1 MKAAQGGRRGGG
13 QSSCC
18 ISPTFPCTCQ
28 HYGDSQGAGAG
39 DRWTPVVE
47 EKTAIMDKILEG
59 LISSDHKVPVK
70 KAIVKKVVEAA
81 EKDVAAEEC
90 RALFTVT
97 TRLILLGEDAFQ
109 KQVGFQ
115 VLEAYARYH
124 RSEFECFFSKDF
136 VLGLLHGGYEQV
148 ERKDPAL
155 VDFIH
160 CGLRL
165 LISCPAVLE
174 LFSVIQVEVLRLVCE
189 RPNPALCARLSTMLS
204 DFVQC
209 VPRDKAGVF
218 FCQQLVRTISYFH
231 CMVSQEQELGEY
243 VSQVTKVST
252 LLQNIWKAEPATL
265 LPSLQEVFAIISS
278 TDPSFEPSIALA
290 SLVQHIPVQ
299 MITVLIKS
307 LTTDQNVKDANM
319 TKALCRMI
327 DWLSWPLA
335 HHVDTW
341 VIALLKGLAAVQKFT
356 ILIDVTLL
364 KIERVFNRLWYPI
377 VRQGALAVLSHMLLS
392 FQHSPEAF
400 HLVIPNVVHL
410 VQSLQADGLPSSKA
424 FLLQFTELIHCMM
437 YQYSGFPDLYDHILE
452 AIKDLPKPSEEKVK
466 LVLNQSAWTSQSNA
480 FTCGPLRQAGKSETG
495 KTGLVNLGNT
505 CYMNSILQTLFMATD
520 FRRHVLSLQLN
531 GSNIL
536 MKKLQLLFAFLAH
549 TQRAAY
555 APRNFLEASRPP
567 WFNVGS
573 QQDCSEYLR
582 FLLDRLHEEEKTI
595 QVLESTKPSVAPA
608 ALLDSSSKD
617 PIGQTSPEESE
628 ASSLSPAES
637 KAEEDTRTVIERTFG
652 GKLVT
657 GIRCMHC
664 NGTSEKGEPF
674 TDLSLAFCP
683 SAASQ
688 DAPKSEGT
696 SSEPKVVC
704 QGSVNGGSEAP
715 VPGCAADQASQV
727 YPSPETS
734 GPPLSVPDLV
744 DYLLAPEI
752 LDQDNAYFCEKCGCL
767 QRAEKTMKVVSAPEY
782 LILTLLRFS
791 YDAKFHVRR
800 KILENVTIPPHL
812 RLPVH
817 NAAPLSCTSSPLQVD
832 SPESSENLAKK
843 LKPSQKDEDEDESEA
858 GRGDVSMQAHYVLS
872 SVVMHSGVSSESGHY
887 YSYGHDITAADGDPA
902 DPFKEDARNVQG
914 ECGALPGPAG
924 QGSTPPARGPEASDW
939 LLFNDSRVTYA
950 SFRSVQN
957 ITNRFPK
964 DTAYV
969 LMYRK
974 QELEGQRGNKGPL
987 ANGLRQSAEP
997 PLQKELLDAI
1007 IKDNKLYLQEQ
1018 ELNARSQAMQAPSS
1032 SCSFR
1037 PNGSDDN
1044 NPPGSCGPSGGG
1056 GGGGGFNTISRLVF

>member
-1 MKAAQGGRRGGG
+1 
-13 QSSCC
+13 
-18 ISPTFPCTCQ
+18 
-28 HYGDSQGAGAG
+28 
-39 DRWTPVVE
+39 
-47 EKTAIMDKILEG
+47 MDKILEG
-59 LISSDHKVPVK
+59 LVSSNHSVPVK
-70 KAIVKKVVEAA
+70 RAIVKKVVEAA
-81 EKDVAAEEC
+81 EKEVTEEQC
-90 RALFTVT
+90 RALFTLT
-97 TRLILLGEDAFQ
+97 TRLILLGEDGFQ
-109 KQVGFQ
+109 KQIGFQ

-124 RSEFECFFSKDF
+124 RPEFECFFSKEF
-136 VLGLLHGGYEQV
+136 VLSLLQQGYGQLDH
-148 ERKDPAL
+148 KDPAII
-155 VDFIH
+155 DYIH
-160 CGLRL
+160 CCLRL
-165 LISCPAVLE
+165 LISCPSVLE
-174 LFSVIQVEVLRLVCE
+174 IFSIIQVEVLRMVCE
-189 RPNPALCARLSTMLS
+189 RPEPALCARLGTLLS

-209 VPRDKAGVF
+209 IPRDKSGVL

-231 CMVSQEQELGEY
+231 CFASQERELREY
-243 VSQVTKVST
+243 VGQVTKVST
-252 LLQNIWKAEPATL
+252 LLQNIWKADPATL

-278 TDPSFEPSIALA
+278 TDPSFDPSIALA

-307 LTTDQNVKDANM
+307 LTTDQNVKDASM

-335 HHVDTW
+335 QHVDTW

-364 KIERVFNRLWYPI
+364 KIELVFSRLWYPI

-400 HLVIPNVVHL
+400 HLVVPHVVHL
-410 VQSLQADGLPSSKA
+410 VQSLRTDGLSTSKA

-452 AIKDLPKPSEEKVK
+452 AIKDLPKPEEEKIKV
-466 LVLNQSAWTSQSNA
+466 VLNQSAWTSQSNSFA
-480 FTCGPLRQAGKSETG
+480 SGLVRQAGKSETG

-505 CYMNSILQTLFMATD
+505 CYMNSIIQTLFMATD

-531 GSNIL
+531 GSNTL

-582 FLLDRLHEEEKTI
+582 FLLDRLHEEEKTLE
-595 QVLESTKPSVAPA
+595 VLESAKPKV
-608 ALLDSSSKD
+608 SSPDDTNSKD
-617 PIGQTSPEESE
+617 QTGQTSPEESKE
-628 ASSLSPAES
+628 SSFTLAET
-637 KAEEDTRTVIERTFG
+637 KPGNDGRTLIERMFG
-652 GKLVT
+652 GKLIT
-657 GIRCMHC
+657 GIRCMQC
-664 NGTSEKGEPF
+664 NCISEKEEPF

-683 SAASQ
+683 SATSHNGPQ
-688 DAPKSEGT
+688 HEGPSE
-696 SSEPKVVC
+696 EPKVLC
-704 QGSVNGGSEAP
+704 QGSVNGGSEIAEAGSAKALASNVHF
-715 VPGCAADQASQV
+715 VPMTND
-727 YPSPETS
+727 
-734 GPPLSVPDLV
+734 PPLSVPDLV
-744 DYLLAPEI
+744 NYFLAPEI
-752 LDQDNAYFCEKCGCL
+752 LDEDNAYFCEKCNSL
-767 QRAEKTMKVVSAPEY
+767 HRAEKTMKVVSAPEY

-791 YDAKFHVRR
+791 YDAKCHVRR
-800 KILENVTIPPHL
+800 KILDNVTIPPL
-812 RLPVH
+812 MRLPVH
-817 NAAPLSCTSSPLQVD
+817 APSTPSQCSSSSSSPLQVD

-843 LKPSQKDEDEDESEA
+843 LKPSQNDEDES
-858 GRGDVSMQAHYVLS
+858 VPYVLS
-872 SVVMHSGVSSESGHY
+872 SVVMHSGISSESGHY
-887 YSYGHDITAADGDPA
+887 YSYGRNINGADGTQHPA
-902 DPFKEDARNVQG
+902 NHFALKDLGNGQAECSLSTCSALSIAPEQGDTLPNSGQEAR
-914 ECGALPGPAG
+914 
-924 QGSTPPARGPEASDW
+924 DW
-939 LLFNDSRVTYA
+939 LLFNDSRVTFT
-950 SFRSVQN
+950 SFQSVQN

-974 QELEGQRGNKGPL
+974 QELPGQNINGGL
-987 ANGLRQSAEP
+987 MANGTRVNAEP

-1018 ELNARSQAMQAPSS
+1018 ELTARTQALQAPSS

>member
-1 MKAAQGGRRGGG
+1 
-13 QSSCC
+13 
-18 ISPTFPCTCQ
+18 
-28 HYGDSQGAGAG
+28 
-39 DRWTPVVE
+39 
-47 EKTAIMDKILEG
+47 MDKILEG
-59 LISSDHKVPVK
+59 LVSSDHSIPVK

-81 EKDVAAEEC
+81 EKEVTEEQC
-90 RALFTVT
+90 QALFTLT

-109 KQVGFQ
+109 KQIGFQ

-124 RSEFECFFSKDF
+124 RPEFERFFNKDF
-136 VLGLLHGGYEQV
+136 VLGLLQQGYGQLD
-148 ERKDPAL
+148 RKDPA
-155 VDFIH
+155 VIDYIH
-160 CGLRL
+160 CCLRL
-165 LISCPAVLE
+165 LISCPSVLE
-174 LFSVIQVEVLRLVCE
+174 IFGVIQVEVLRMVCE
-189 RPNPALCARLSTMLS
+189 RPEPVLCARLSTLLS
-204 DFVQC
+204 DFLHC
-209 VPRDKAGVF
+209 IPRDKSGVL

-231 CMVSQEQELGEY
+231 CFANQERELREY
-243 VSQVTKVST
+243 VGQVTKVST
-252 LLQNIWKAEPATL
+252 LLQNIWKTEPATL

-278 TDPSFEPSIALA
+278 TDPSFDPSIALA

-307 LTTDQNVKDANM
+307 LTTDQNVRDASM

-364 KIERVFNRLWYPI
+364 KIELVFSRLWYPI

-400 HLVIPNVVHL
+400 HLVVPHVVHL
-410 VQSLQADGLPSSKA
+410 VQSLRTDGLPTSKA

-452 AIKDLPKPSEEKVK
+452 AVKDLPKPAEEKIK
-466 LVLNQSAWTSQSNA
+466 LVLNQSAWTSQSNSFA
-480 FTCGPLRQAGKSETG
+480 SGLQRQAGKSETG

-505 CYMNSILQTLFMATD
+505 CYMNSIIQTLFMATD
-520 FRRHVLSLQLN
+520 FRRHVLSLNLN
-531 GSNIL
+531 GSNTL

-567 WFNVGS
+567 WFNMGS

-595 QVLESTKPSVAPA
+595 QVLESAKPNISSLVDTSSNDTKGA
-608 ALLDSSSKD
+608 
-617 PIGQTSPEESE
+617 TSAEEQEESHLT
-628 ASSLSPAES
+628 AADP
-637 KAEEDTRTVIERTFG
+637 KPDGRTLIERTFG
-652 GKLVT
+652 GKLIT
-657 GIRCMHC
+657 GIRCMQC
-664 NGTSEKGEPF
+664 NCISEKEEPF

-683 SAASQ
+683 SAIPQESSQ
-688 DAPKSEGT
+688 TQGPSE
-696 SSEPKVVC
+696 EPKVLC
-704 QGSVNGGSEAP
+704 QGSVNGGSEVPEPGPAKAP
-715 VPGCAADQASQV
+715 ASNVNFVPV
-727 YPSPETS
+727 TNE
-734 GPPLSVPDLV
+734 PPLSVPDLV
-744 DYLLAPEI
+744 NYFLAPEI
-752 LDQDNAYFCEKCGCL
+752 LDEDNAYFCEKCSSL
-767 QRAEKTMKVVSAPEY
+767 QRAERTMKVVSAPEY
-782 LILTLLRFS
+782 LILTLLRFA
-791 YDAKFHVRR
+791 YDAKCHIRR
-800 KILENVTIPPHL
+800 KILDNVTIPPL
-812 RLPVH
+812 MRLPVH
-817 NAAPLSCTSSPLQVD
+817 ASSSPAQCSSSTSSPLQVD
-832 SPESSENLAKK
+832 SPDSSENLAKK
-843 LKPSQKDEDEDESEA
+843 LKPSQKDEEDEEKVRID
-858 GRGDVSMQAHYVLS
+858 GVEEVSRLGEMPVQSVPYVLS
-872 SVVMHSGVSSESGHY
+872 SVVMHSGISSESGHY
-887 YSYGHDITAADGDPA
+887 YSYGRNINGADGTQHPA
-902 DPFKEDARNVQG
+902 NHFTIKEETGSGQA
-914 ECGALPGPAG
+914 ECSLNTCSALSVPPEQSSKPASSG
-924 QGSTPPARGPEASDW
+924 QEAKDW
-939 LLFNDSRVTYA
+939 LLFNDSRVTFT
-950 SFRSVQN
+950 SFQSVQN

-974 QELEGQRGNKGPL
+974 QEQPGQNLNGGL
-987 ANGLRQSAEP
+987 MANGMRLSAEP

-1018 ELNARSQAMQAPSS
+1018 ELNARTQALQAPSS

>member
-1 MKAAQGGRRGGG
+1 
-13 QSSCC
+13 
-18 ISPTFPCTCQ
+18 
-28 HYGDSQGAGAG
+28 
-39 DRWTPVVE
+39 
-47 EKTAIMDKILEG
+47 MDKILEG
-59 LISSDHKVPVK
+59 LVSSNHSVPVK

-81 EKDVAAEEC
+81 EKEVTEEQC
-90 RALFTVT
+90 QSLFTLT

-109 KQVGFQ
+109 RQIGLQ
-115 VLEAYARYH
+115 VLDAYARYH
-124 RSEFECFFSKDF
+124 RLEFERFFSKDF
-136 VLGLLHGGYEQV
+136 VLSLLQQGYGQLD
-148 ERKDPAL
+148 RKDPAII
-155 VDFIH
+155 DYIH
-160 CGLRL
+160 CCLRL
-165 LISCPAVLE
+165 LISCPSVLE
-174 LFSVIQVEVLRLVCE
+174 IFGVIQVEVLRMVCE
-189 RPNPALCARLSTMLS
+189 RPEPALCARLNTLLS

-209 VPRDKAGVF
+209 IPRDKSGVL

-231 CMVSQEQELGEY
+231 CFASQERELREY
-243 VSQVTKVST
+243 VGQVTKVST
-252 LLQNIWKAEPATL
+252 LLQNIWKADPATL

-278 TDPSFEPSIALA
+278 TDPSFDPSIALA

-307 LTTDQNVKDANM
+307 LTTDQNVKDASM

-335 HHVDTW
+335 QHVDTW

-364 KIERVFNRLWYPI
+364 KIELVFSRLWYPL

-400 HLVIPNVVHL
+400 HLVVPHVVHL
-410 VQSLQADGLPSSKA
+410 VDSLRTDGLSTSKA

-452 AIKDLPKPSEEKVK
+452 AIKDLPKPGEDKIK
-466 LVLNQSAWTSQSNA
+466 LVLNQSAWTSQSNSFA
-480 FTCGPLRQAGKSETG
+480 SGLLRQAGKSETG

-505 CYMNSILQTLFMATD
+505 CYMNSIIQTLFMATD
-520 FRRHVLSLQLN
+520 FRRHVLSLPLN
-531 GSNIL
+531 GSNTL

-595 QVLESTKPSVAPA
+595 QVLESAKPKIAASV
-608 ALLDSSSKD
+608 DTSSKD
-617 PIGQTSPEESE
+617 PTGQTSPDVGQEF
-628 ASSLSPAES
+628 SLDPAET
-637 KAEEDTRTVIERTFG
+637 KPGTDERTLIETMFG
-652 GKLVT
+652 GSLIT
-657 GIRCMHC
+657 GIRCLQC
-664 NGTSEKGEPF
+664 NCISEKEEPF

-683 SAASQ
+683 SATSQ
-688 DAPKSEGT
+688 GSPQPEGPSE
-696 SSEPKVVC
+696 EPKVLC
-704 QGSVNGGSEAP
+704 QGSVNGGSEIPEPGSVKSPASNVHF
-715 VPGCAADQASQV
+715 VPATN
-727 YPSPETS
+727 E
-734 GPPLSVPDLV
+734 PPLSVPDLV
-744 DYLLAPEI
+744 NYFLAPEI
-752 LDQDNAYFCEKCGCL
+752 LDEENAYFCEKCSSL
-767 QRAEKTMKVVSAPEY
+767 QRAERTLKVVSAPEY

-791 YDAKFHVRR
+791 YDAKCHVRR
-800 KILENVTIPPHL
+800 KILENVTIPPL
-812 RLPVH
+812 MRLPVH
-817 NAAPLSCTSSPLQVD
+817 APSRPTQCSSSTSSPLQVD

-843 LKPSQKDEDEDESEA
+843 LKPSQKDEEDEEKERIDGSEHTN
-858 GRGDVSMQAHYVLS
+858 RGGEMSVQSVPYVLS

-887 YSYGHDITAADGDPA
+887 YSYGRNINGADGAQHPA
-902 DPFKEDARNVQG
+902 NHFALKEDLGN
-914 ECGALPGPAG
+914 GPAECSL
-924 QGSTPPARGPEASDW
+924 STCSALSIPPEQEDKLANSSQEARDW
-939 LLFNDSRVTYA
+939 LLFNDSRVTFS
-950 SFRSVQN
+950 SFQSVQN

-969 LMYRK
+969 LMYRR
-974 QELEGQRGNKGPL
+974 QELPGQSVNGGL
-987 ANGLRQSAEP
+987 MANGMRVSAEP
-997 PLQKELLDAI
+997 PLQKDLLDAI

-1018 ELNARSQAMQAPSS
+1018 ELNARTQALQAPSS

-1056 GGGGGFNTISRLVF
+1056 GGGGGGFNTISRLVF